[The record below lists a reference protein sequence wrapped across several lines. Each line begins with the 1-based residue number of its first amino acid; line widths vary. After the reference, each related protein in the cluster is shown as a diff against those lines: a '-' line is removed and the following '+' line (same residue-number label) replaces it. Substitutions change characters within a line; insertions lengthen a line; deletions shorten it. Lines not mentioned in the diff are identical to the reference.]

1 MERYP
6 GEIYESNLKKTV
18 DELIDEYGT
27 TRGLAI
33 YLAVRSV
40 NELENGNWE
49 DVENFIYDELVNWID
64 E

>member
-1 MERYP
+1 MERYL
-6 GEIYESNLKKTV
+6 GEIYENNLKKTV
-18 DELIDEYGT
+18 DELIEEYGT

-49 DVENFIYDELVNWID
+49 DVADFMYDELVNWID

>member
-1 MERYP
+1 MEKYC
-6 GEIYESNLKKTV
+6 GEIYENNLKKTIE
-18 DELIDEYGT
+18 ELIDEYGT
-27 TRGLAI
+27 TKGLAI

-49 DVENFIYDELVNWID
+49 DVESFIYDELVNWID